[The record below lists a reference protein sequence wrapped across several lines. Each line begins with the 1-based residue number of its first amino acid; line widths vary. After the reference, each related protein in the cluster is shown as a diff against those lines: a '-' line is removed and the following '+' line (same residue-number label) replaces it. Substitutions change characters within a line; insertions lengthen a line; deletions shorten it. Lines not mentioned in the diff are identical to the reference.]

1 MRCSSWR
8 GSIATVETWLPPK
21 RVLAKLFLLD
31 EAWLF
36 IRNETIRNYVTQA
49 QKTWRKH
56 SAAMLLATQ
65 SIKELATSGMLTVVA
80 ESCPTKIF
88 LANPDME
95 PQVYRD
101 AFGLNDTELELIAG
115 LVPPGQMLIQK
126 QTGSK
131 KVHLNVDSLSY
142 WMATNNAKD
151 NILKQQYFERY
162 GIAEGL
168 RHLAVEHPF
177 SPSTRRANVAPSET
191 TSTTVTGVGS

>member
-1 MRCSSWR
+1 
-8 GSIATVETWLPPK
+8 
-21 RVLAKLFLLD
+21 
-31 EAWLF
+31 
-36 IRNETIRNYVTQA
+36 
-49 QKTWRKH
+49 
-56 SAAMLLATQ
+56 MLLATQ

-95 PQVYRD
+95 AQVYRD
-101 AFGLNDTELELIAG
+101 AFGLNDTELDLIAG
-115 LVPPGQMLIQK
+115 LVPPGQMLIRK

-162 GIAEGL
+162 GIAQGL
-168 RHLAVEHPF
+168 RHLAAEHPF
-177 SPSTRRANVAPSET
+177 PPNSTRRTVASLET
-191 TSTTVTGVGS
+191 TSNTVTGVGA

>member
-1 MRCSSWR
+1 MLRSMRHR
-8 GSIATVETWLPPK
+8 TYIFDIGGSFQSL
-21 RVLAKLFLLD
+21 
-31 EAWLF
+31 
-36 IRNETIRNYVTQA
+36 
-49 QKTWRKH
+49 KH
-56 SAAMLLATQ
+56 VFG
-65 SIKELATSGMLTVVA
+65 GMLQVVG

-88 LANPDME
+88 LANPEMDRE
-95 PQVYRD
+95 LYKD

-115 LVPPGQMLIQK
+115 LVPPGQMLIRK

-168 RHLAVEHPF
+168 RLLA
-177 SPSTRRANVAPSET
+177 A
-191 TSTTVTGVGS
+191 